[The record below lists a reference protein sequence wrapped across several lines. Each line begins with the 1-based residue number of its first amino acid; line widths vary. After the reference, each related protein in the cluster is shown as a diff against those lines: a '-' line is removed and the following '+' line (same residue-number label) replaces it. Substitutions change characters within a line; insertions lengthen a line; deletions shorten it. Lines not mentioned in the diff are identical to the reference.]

1 MTDSK
6 YRAEGLINK
15 EDSLLVIIDV
25 QEKLLPVMADKDLV
39 KENVI
44 KLARFARIVHLPVI
58 VTEQEKLGPTI
69 PEITAELTGV
79 KTFGKITFD
88 CFGDE
93 GIRAS
98 IGLTGRTTL
107 ILAGIEAHICVAQTA
122 ISALGKYHVHAV
134 GDAMSSR
141 APQNHEIAIHRIRQ
155 AGAVVTSTEMVM
167 YELLGKAGTQEF
179 RECLKL
185 VK

>member
-6 YRAEGLINK
+6 PSAGRLINK

-25 QEKLLPVMADKDLV
+25 QEKLLPVMAEKDMV

-44 KLARFARIVHLPVI
+44 RLAKFARIVHLPVI

-69 PEITAELTGV
+69 PEVTAELAGV
-79 KTFGKITFD
+79 KTFGKISFD
-88 CFGDE
+88 CFGEE
-93 GIRAS
+93 GFRAS
-98 IGLTGRTTL
+98 IGLSGRKTL
-107 ILAGIEAHICVAQTA
+107 ILAGIEAHICVTQTA
-122 ISALGKYHVHAV
+122 ISALDKYNVHAV

-141 APQNHEIAIHRIRQ
+141 APRNHEIAMNRMRQ
-155 AGAVVTSTEMVM
+155 AGAVITSTEMVM
-167 YELLGKAGTQEF
+167 YELLGQAGTQEF
-179 RECLKL
+179 RDCLKL